1 MTSQEVDTLAS
12 ICIGITAVFCL
23 FAALYMSAYSTQQN
37 SEAAIEQV
45 ITSIPYFNKVVDY
58 MDKALSSSDAPILP
72 LHAPALAI
80 KKVVFMNS
88 VATATASPHYEED
101 FFFADLPLAYEPG
114 AKGR

>member
-12 ICIGITAVFCL
+12 ICIGLTAVFCL

-45 ITSIPYFNKVVDY
+45 ITSIPYFNKVIEY
-58 MDKALSSSDAPILP
+58 IDKALSAADTPVLP
-72 LHAPALAI
+72 VHAPAKLLTI
-80 KKVVFMNS
+80 KKVAFKNS

-101 FFFADLPLAYEPG
+101 FFFADLPLA
-114 AKGR
+114 